1 MDKSII
7 YIGSTN
13 NIAKRINEHRRSA
26 NKGEI
31 CYDFYICVREH
42 GWYNLRLGILEYINL
57 DELKMD
63 ECEIKRAI
71 FDREQYYLNMMNPTL
86 NKLKIA
92 GSSLGYKH
100 TKETRRIMSLKRRGK
115 NGIKVKVFDDN
126 NNIVNIFPTIASAAK
141 HYALSSSTLSKYI
154 KLGYSIDNLRFEGEV
169 KDVRVWVYDKKYSI
183 IDVFSTANKADEFCG
198 IYHTV
203 LYRYLK
209 SGKLFNNKYY
219 FKRTNSPV

>member
-1 MDKSII
+1 M
-7 YIGSTN
+7 G
-13 NIAKRINEHRRSA
+13 
-26 NKGEI
+26 
-31 CYDFYICVREH
+31 
-42 GWYNLRLGILEYINL
+42 LL
-57 DELKMD
+57 
-63 ECEIKRAI
+63 
-71 FDREQYYLNMMNPTL
+71 
-86 NKLKIA
+86 
-92 GSSLGYKH
+92 
-100 TKETRRIMSLKRRGK
+100 RRGKNINWSRKDYVVSSITKNNLSLSSK

-141 HYALSSSTLSKYI
+141 YYDLSSCTLSKYI

-169 KDVRVWVYDKKYSI
+169 KDVRVWVYDKKCSI

-219 FKRTNSPV
+219 FKRTSFPV